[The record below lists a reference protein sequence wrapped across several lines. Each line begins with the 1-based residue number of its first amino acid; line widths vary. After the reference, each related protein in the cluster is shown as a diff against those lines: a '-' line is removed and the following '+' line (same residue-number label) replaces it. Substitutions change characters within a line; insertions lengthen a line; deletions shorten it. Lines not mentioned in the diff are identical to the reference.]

1 MGVVVVVWLFIFIYL
16 LLWFELMW
24 SKYLSVVL
32 LGTEVCNV
40 TGKWLI
46 SNFENVGILIELG
59 TLWNLKTLAVKQF
72 HYILFNDSNKSV
84 FSLDYTS
91 SLTLSILELLLSLRL
106 KQLMLLQ
113 MFNMFIE
120 SSRYVL

>member
-1 MGVVVVVWLFIFIYL
+1 MH
-16 LLWFELMW
+16 
-24 SKYLSVVL
+24 
-32 LGTEVCNV
+32 
-40 TGKWLI
+40 
-46 SNFENVGILIELG
+46 IEWQSLKGLG
-59 TLWNLKTLAVKQF
+59 TLWNLKTLAVTQS

-106 KQLMLLQ
+106 KQLMPLQ
-113 MFNMFIE
+113 MFNIFIE

>member
-1 MGVVVVVWLFIFIYL
+1 MAVVVVVWLFIFIYL

-32 LGTEVCNV
+32 LVTEVCNV